1 MVHCKVKLVLLIETI
16 YKRGLQGI
24 FLSDNV
30 RTRLLAIPMLSV
42 RLFINRFSPS

>member
-1 MVHCKVKLVLLIETI
+1 MVHCKVLLIETI

-30 RTRLLAIPMLSV
+30 RTRTVVTCNTDA
-42 RLFINRFSPS
+42 

>member
-30 RTRLLAIPMLSV
+30 RTRTVVTCNTDCL
-42 RLFINRFSPS
+42 